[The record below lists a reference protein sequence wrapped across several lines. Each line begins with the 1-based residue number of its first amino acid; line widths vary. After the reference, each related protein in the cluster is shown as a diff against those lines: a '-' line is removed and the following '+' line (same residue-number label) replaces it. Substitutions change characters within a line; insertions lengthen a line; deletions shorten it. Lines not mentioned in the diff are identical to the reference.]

1 MVSNSA
7 RPRVKVLKFHS
18 KLLPQW
24 FTFADI
30 GEDLGDLMLLLFFY
44 HSLFVVWCLMAESI
58 WWLNCE
64 FDVFSVEYGLMA
76 WSGYKK

>member
-24 FTFADI
+24 FAFADI
-30 GEDLGDLMLLLFFY
+30 GEDLGDLMLLLCFY
-44 HSLFVVWCLMAESI
+44 HSLFLVWCLIADSI
-58 WWLNCE
+58 WLSNCGC
-64 FDVFSVEYGLMA
+64 DVFSVVYGLMV
-76 WSGYKK
+76 YKK